1 METIMEDEASM
12 TVGPVTAALSQMTRM
27 SSARSGTLP
36 SSRLLSTR
44 SHNSRHGG
52 SHAPSLLLL
61 ELLCVLLQFSPFC
74 VKAVTVS
81 KTQNLQ
87 AANHFV
93 HCVQHPLAYSISLLP
108 MPCSWGICCIVH
120 Q

>member
-1 METIMEDEASM
+1 MEDEASM